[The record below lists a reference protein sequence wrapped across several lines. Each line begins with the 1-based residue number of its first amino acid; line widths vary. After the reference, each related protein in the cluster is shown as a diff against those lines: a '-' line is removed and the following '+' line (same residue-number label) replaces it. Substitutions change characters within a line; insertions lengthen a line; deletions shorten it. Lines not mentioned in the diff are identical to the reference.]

1 MGEHRRS
8 EVQTGGRPL
17 PRPVP
22 FRPRLIPRSHT
33 EKCVSRLI
41 SETADDG
48 ALQGR
53 SEPGTRATVCEAESQ
68 AKTGSRFQI
77 SANTQL
83 TSSVSVDAVLAHP
96 RCCHEHTLGDENLLA
111 GVKAVPVE
119 VKPIR
124 PVLAFVALRV
134 LPDGS
139 RKGLG
144 QTNPL
149 VPIYG
154 NMLGV
159 SCAGHRPWPTHR
171 LCGPASGLRRHDLG
185 LACSGR

>member
-33 EKCVSRLI
+33 EKCVSRFI

-83 TSSVSVDAVLAHP
+83 TSSVSVDAVLAHS
-96 RCCHEHTLGDENLLA
+96 RRCHELNEAFMLVIQPCAEHPCRARSPT
-111 GVKAVPVE
+111 AV
-119 VKPIR
+119 
-124 PVLAFVALRV
+124 
-134 LPDGS
+134 
-139 RKGLG
+139 
-144 QTNPL
+144 
-149 VPIYG
+149 
-154 NMLGV
+154 
-159 SCAGHRPWPTHR
+159 THM
-171 LCGPASGLRRHDLG
+171 A
-185 LACSGR
+185 

>member
-33 EKCVSRLI
+33 EKCVSRFI

-96 RCCHEHTLGDENLLA
+96 RCCHEHKRPSHWSSSRALNTLVELGHPPLSRIWHSCPDFLVHSRGIGGSLLVRSLNGA
-111 GVKAVPVE
+111 PQ
-119 VKPIR
+119 
-124 PVLAFVALRV
+124 AL
-134 LPDGS
+134 
-139 RKGLG
+139 
-144 QTNPL
+144 
-149 VPIYG
+149 I
-154 NMLGV
+154 
-159 SCAGHRPWPTHR
+159 TH
-171 LCGPASGLRRHDLG
+171 S
-185 LACSGR
+185 